1 MVRTRCSMPI
11 VTTDPP
17 QCTERVERHL
27 MDRAPLKSSARPL
40 LDFREPTGFVRYP
53 YYTIREV
60 AHILCISDDLVRSL
74 FRNGKHGQIL
84 EICNA
89 KPGRRTYRTL
99 LIPYSTLIVFIR
111 RFSKER

>member
-1 MVRTRCSMPI
+1 MPI
-11 VTTDPP
+11 VTTDPA
-17 QCTERVERHL
+17 QCTERVDRDLIGRARPER
-27 MDRAPLKSSARPL
+27 SARPL

-60 AHILCISDDLVRSL
+60 TRILCISDDLVRSL
-74 FRNGKHGQIL
+74 FRNGKHGQVL